1 MTPNNNNGLVACH
14 QCDLLQRD
22 VALPARGE
30 AECTRCGAELFR
42 DKPYS
47 LDNSLA
53 FVVAAAVVFAFANA
67 FPLLELD
74 ARGIISSATLYDTAH
89 ELHEAG
95 MTSVALLV
103 FATAI
108 LFPALALG
116 AYLYI
121 LVPLKLG
128 QVPEGLGTAYRFLH
142 LMRPWAM
149 VEVFMLGALVSLV
162 KLTQVATVYAGVG
175 LYSAGVFIMLFAAAE
190 ASFEPRE
197 MWRRATEIGRP

>member
-53 FVVAAAVVFAFANA
+53 FVVAASVVFAFANA

-74 ARGIISSATLYDTAH
+74 ARGILSSATLYDTAH

-108 LFPALALG
+108 LFPAMALG

-128 QVPEGLGTAYRFLH
+128 QVPQGLGIVYRFLH

-197 MWRRATEIGRP
+197 MWRRATEIGRQ